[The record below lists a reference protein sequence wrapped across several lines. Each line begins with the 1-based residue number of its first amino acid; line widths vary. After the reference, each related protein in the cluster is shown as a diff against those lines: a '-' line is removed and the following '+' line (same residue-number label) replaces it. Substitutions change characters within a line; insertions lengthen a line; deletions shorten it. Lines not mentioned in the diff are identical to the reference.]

1 MSAIDEAIRKFIKKG
16 AERTERNMNAH
27 NKPFITRKQH
37 ETNKH

>member
-1 MSAIDEAIRKFIKKG
+1 MSAINEAIKKFTQKG

-27 NKPFITRKQH
+27 NKPFITIKQH

>member
-1 MSAIDEAIRKFIKKG
+1 MSAINEAISKFLKKG